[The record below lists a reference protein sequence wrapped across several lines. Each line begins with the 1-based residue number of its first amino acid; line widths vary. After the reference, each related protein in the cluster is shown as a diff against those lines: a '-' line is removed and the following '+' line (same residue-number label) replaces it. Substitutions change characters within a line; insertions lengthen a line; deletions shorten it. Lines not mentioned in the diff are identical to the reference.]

1 MSTHSKGKGKG
12 NIIFKSSRVFLSF
25 SSRLSGRK
33 RKRVKEERGKPRS
46 DDRGAAAAAAAGGGG
61 RLKGRK
67 R

>member
-1 MSTHSKGKGKG
+1 MYTLKGKGKG
-12 NIIFKSSRVFLSF
+12 KHIISFKSSRVFLSF
-25 SSRLSGRK
+25 SSRREGK
-33 RKRVKEERGKPRS
+33 GRVKEERGKPRS